1 MVVQYRIPRNLL
13 EVYKT
18 DEENFVP
25 YTPMGSTNT
34 ADETETTEEEGEE
47 TTTTEEETTED
58 KEGFTLHQG
67 EILETYYYGGF
78 FDVECESDYEDINN
92 SGSIS
97 LPSVDKD
104 RFYKGVRVLFRK
116 GWENI
121 GEHVDPLKLD
131 EVLLGF
137 ITEQTYNED
146 SVELKLSGM
155 TKLLEQEYKFNFT
168 QMKISQILEEMI
180 KTAGLVPKVDPTGL
194 DDMVID
200 YTNISSDGDEGVSG
214 DGSMTEDEAWDIA
227 SSWSYGGIGTQH
239 DPEKAW
245 QMLGTKKGGSADCFD
260 ATAWLYYV
268 YNFKIGIPARDIC
281 YASSTAS
288 SGTHHTIQI
297 KKNGKW
303 IDPPQYS
310 QVTSLL
316 GVIKS
321 RPSQHICREPPSGGS
336 IPAWSD
342 CPYLR

>member
-18 DEENFVP
+18 DEENFTP
-25 YTPMGSTNT
+25 YTPNMGSTT
-34 ADETETTEEEGEE
+34 TTDETENIEEGEDE
-47 TTTTEEETTED
+47 TTSTEETED

-78 FDVECESDYEDINN
+78 FDVECETDYEDINN

-104 RFYKGVRVLFRK
+104 RFYKGVRVLLRK

-121 GEHVDPLKLD
+121 GEHIDPLKLD

-137 ITEQTYNED
+137 ITEQTYSED
-146 SVELKLSGM
+146 GVELKLSGM

-168 QMKISQILEEMI
+168 QKKISEILEEMI

-200 YTNISSDGDEGVSG
+200 YTNISSDGDGGVSG

-281 YASSTAS
+281 YASSSAS

-303 IDPPQYS
+303 IDPPQYDK
-310 QVTSLL
+310 VTRNLR
-316 GVIKS
+316 VIKS

>member
-18 DEENFVP
+18 DEENFTP
-25 YTPMGSTNT
+25 YTPNMDSTNT
-34 ADETETTEEEGEE
+34 DDEEETTEEDE
-47 TTTTEEETTED
+47 TTSTEETED

-67 EILETYYYGGF
+67 KILETYYYGGF

-97 LPSVDKD
+97 LPSVDKN
-104 RFYKGVRVLFRK
+104 RFYKGVRVLLRK

-121 GEHVDPLKLD
+121 GEHIDPLKLD

-168 QMKISQILEEMI
+168 QKKISEILEEMI
-180 KTAGLVPKVDPTGL
+180 KTAGLVPRVDPAGL

-200 YTNISSDGDEGVSG
+200 YTNISSDGDGGGVSG

-227 SSWSYGGIGTQH
+227 SSWGYGRSCSSH
-239 DPEKAW
+239 DPEEAW
-245 QMLGTKKGGSADCFD
+245 NTLGTKRGMAPDCFG

-281 YASSTAS
+281 YASAIAS

-336 IPAWSD
+336 IPAWSE

>member
-18 DEENFVP
+18 DEENFTP
-25 YTPMGSTNT
+25 YTPNTGSTT
-34 ADETETTEEEGEE
+34 VTDEGAETTEEDE
-47 TTTTEEETTED
+47 TTSTEETED

-104 RFYKGVRVLFRK
+104 RFYKGVRVLLRK

-121 GEHVDPLKLD
+121 GEHIDSLKLE

-168 QMKISQILEEMI
+168 QKKISEILEEMI

-200 YTNISSDGDEGVSG
+200 YTNIRFG
-214 DGSMTEDEAWDIA
+214 
-227 SSWSYGGIGTQH
+227 
-239 DPEKAW
+239 
-245 QMLGTKKGGSADCFD
+245 
-260 ATAWLYYV
+260 
-268 YNFKIGIPARDIC
+268 
-281 YASSTAS
+281 
-288 SGTHHTIQI
+288 
-297 KKNGKW
+297 
-303 IDPPQYS
+303 
-310 QVTSLL
+310 
-316 GVIKS
+316 
-321 RPSQHICREPPSGGS
+321 
-336 IPAWSD
+336 
-342 CPYLR
+342 